1 MPVLLLLMFIPSQE
15 KVSEWIV
22 EKKTNDITV
31 STRTNSLSDIRE
43 VKVTTEVDA
52 SLSTL
57 VNLIKD
63 VEGQPKWA
71 YKVIEAKEVKA
82 FSNFHWIAYS
92 VTELPWPMS
101 NRDNVTDC
109 KLTQY
114 SDSSILIYT
123 KSVDGYV
130 EESSD
135 NVRIPYIRVIWEFTP
150 LKSGKVKVKFQM
162 LLKIG
167 GSVPEWVANMF
178 VDEGPYQTIMK
189 LREMVLRDEYKDVK
203 LHYIKE

>member
-1 MPVLLLLMFIPSQE
+1 MPALFILMFIPSQE
-15 KVSEWIV
+15 KVSEWV
-22 EKKTNDITV
+22 LVNKTNEITV
-31 STRTNSLSDIRE
+31 STRTNSLSDIKE

-71 YKVIEAKEVKA
+71 YKVIEAKEVKT
-82 FSNFHWIAYS
+82 FSDFHWIAYS
-92 VTELPWPMS
+92 VTELPWPLS

-135 NVRIPYIRVIWEFTP
+135 NVRIPYIRVIWKFTP

-178 VDEGPYQTIMK
+178 VDEGPYQTIVK
-189 LREMVLRDEYKDVK
+189 LREMVLIDEYKDVK